1 MTESTTSR
9 RNDRLSVSTH
19 TTTPP
24 RPISPE
30 EMAVFKAVAD
40 CLIPAVDGNRGGSD
54 LEDFSGLI
62 TRASA
67 LSGHKFHNLMK
78 VAASLSSVSS
88 NEQLWETLK
97 QMSISQPQ
105 DFYVLSTTVVA
116 AYLYSAEMQETL
128 NYPRPHRNPASM
140 FDVAEEL
147 SSGIL
152 DPVCERGRTYV
163 DLDTPAKA

>member
-1 MTESTTSR
+1 MTEAKHTR

-24 RPISPE
+24 RPLTDAE
-30 EMAVFKAVAD
+30 LATFKRVAD
-40 CLIPAVDGNRGGSD
+40 CLIPATGGHRGGSD
-54 LEDFSGLI
+54 LADFAGLV
-62 TRASA
+62 TRAAA
-67 LSGHKFHNLMK
+67 LSGHKFHNLMRV
-78 VAASLSSVSS
+78 VAELAPVAPAA
-88 NEQLWETLK
+88 LWDQLK
-97 QMSISQPQ
+97 QMNSEQPQ
-105 DFYVLSTTVVA
+105 DFYVLSTTLAA

-152 DPVCERGRTYV
+152 DPVMERGRTYV
-163 DLDTPAKA
+163 DLDSAPTH